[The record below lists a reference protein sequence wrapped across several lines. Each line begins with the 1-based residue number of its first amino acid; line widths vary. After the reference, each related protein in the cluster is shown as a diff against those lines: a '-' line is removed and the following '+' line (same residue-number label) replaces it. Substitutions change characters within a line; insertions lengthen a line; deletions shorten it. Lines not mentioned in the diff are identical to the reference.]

1 MPTPYNYYFNKNSQ
15 FYYLTTKNNIE
26 YRVAFIID
34 ETFSAVSGLEINN
47 IFQIVIE
54 KVTDGLERLD
64 VQVSATIQTIIA
76 AFFINSQNSMI
87 YVCDDRDK
95 KGIKGIKR
103 FNVFNK
109 WYEKSGLYYIK
120 KKDNIIHCYSNNEIL
135 IIHSSLFYHKNNKNK
150 ATIIEVYNTIQEIL
164 NEK

>member
-1 MPTPYNYYFNKNSQ
+1 MPTPYNYYFNENSQ
-15 FYYLTTKNNIE
+15 FYYFTTKNNIE

-95 KGIKGIKR
+95 KGIKR
-103 FNVFNK
+103 FNVFNR
-109 WYEKSGLYYIK
+109 WYEKSGLYDIK
-120 KKDNIIHCYSNNEIL
+120 KKDNVIHCYSNNEIL
-135 IIHSSLFYHKNNKNK
+135 IIHSSLLYHKNNKNK
-150 ATIIEVYNTIQEIL
+150 ETIIEVYNTIQEIL